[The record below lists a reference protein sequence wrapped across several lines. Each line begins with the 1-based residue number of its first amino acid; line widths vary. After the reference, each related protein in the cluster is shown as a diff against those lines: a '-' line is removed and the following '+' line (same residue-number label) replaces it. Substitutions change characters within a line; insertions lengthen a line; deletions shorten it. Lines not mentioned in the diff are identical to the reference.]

1 MIEGKTMKRIYLF
14 GVILSS
20 LTSVM
25 LGQAKPRQASL
36 AQQKMCAEQARKI
49 FHEDN
54 PTKPE
59 HALTWQYTSHYEG
72 RTNVCYIMTWEVTLE
87 EKSTN
92 ISHAVYDAFEGR
104 EYASF
109 IQIGKDVME
118 CEITPPSQDKIVC
131 KTNDEFQHL
140 VEKYF
145 GIAK

>member
-1 MIEGKTMKRIYLF
+1 MIEVKTMKRIYLF
-14 GVILSS
+14 ALICSS

-36 AQQKMCAEQARKI
+36 AKKI

-54 PTKPE
+54 PTRPE
-59 HALTWQYTSHYEG
+59 HALTWQYTSHYEA
-72 RTNVCYIMTWEVTLE
+72 RTNVCYIMTWVVTVE
-87 EKSTN
+87 EKSTSV
-92 ISHAVYDAFEGR
+92 SHAVYDAFEGR

-109 IQIGKDVME
+109 IQTGKDVME

-131 KTNDEFQHL
+131 KSNDEFQHL
-140 VEKYF
+140 VEKHF